1 MEWEGPPKQGLYDP
15 QNEHE
20 ACGVGFVV
28 AIDGKRTHKIVR
40 DAETL
45 AKRMEHRGACACDND
60 TGDGA
65 GVLTAIPHQFYC
77 AQLRDTHQID
87 LPAFGRYATG
97 IFFLDKLHHQDI
109 EKKFGELA
117 ESLDL
122 KVLCWRTVPTNNS
135 TIGQVARNSEPY
147 MRQVFVTGESDDEQ
161 LTRQVRPRGSNTTTV
176 PTYRV

>member
-1 MEWEGPPKQGLYDP
+1 MEWEGPGKQGLYDP

-40 DAETL
+40 DAEVL

-77 AQLRDTHQID
+77 AQLR
-87 LPAFGRYATG
+87 
-97 IFFLDKLHHQDI
+97 
-109 EKKFGELA
+109 
-117 ESLDL
+117 
-122 KVLCWRTVPTNNS
+122 CC
-135 TIGQVARNSEPY
+135 AR
-147 MRQVFVTGESDDEQ
+147 
-161 LTRQVRPRGSNTTTV
+161 
-176 PTYRV
+176 

>member
-20 ACGVGFVV
+20 ACGVGF
-28 AIDGKRTHKIVR
+28 IVR

-77 AQLRDTHQID
+77 AQLR
-87 LPAFGRYATG
+87 
-97 IFFLDKLHHQDI
+97 
-109 EKKFGELA
+109 
-117 ESLDL
+117 
-122 KVLCWRTVPTNNS
+122 
-135 TIGQVARNSEPY
+135 
-147 MRQVFVTGESDDEQ
+147 
-161 LTRQVRPRGSNTTTV
+161 
-176 PTYRV
+176 